1 MSDPNKEVYWSQYVN
16 EFEQKQQHVV
26 GDNILFLMK
35 DELLKELD
43 LGEVLEL
50 GCGTGLFTEALQKV
64 SINVVATD
72 FSEEMVVAARETR
85 ANLKHVKFEKAN
97 ALNLEFRDEQFD
109 TVFMAN
115 LIHVIGNAEK
125 VVQESKK
132 VLKKGGVLI
141 ITSFAITEMNFFNRM
156 AMGIRYLKL
165 LGNLRRM
172 PQKKKQLKKVWSSF
186 LLKTDLKSRKAHC
199 WETSPGHFTSVV
211 SNNKSIKNG
220 NNKKS
225 VKSGCQ

>member
-64 SINVVATD
+64 SKNVVATD
-72 FSEEMVVAARETR
+72 FSEEMVAAARETR

-97 ALNLEFRDEQFD
+97 ALNLEFGDEQFD

-132 VLKKGGVLI
+132 VLKKGGRLI
-141 ITSFAITEMNFFNRM
+141 ITSFAITEMNFFARM
-156 AMGIRYLKL
+156 AMGIRYIRTFGKPSEDATKEKTTPQSIEQLLIKNGFKISKSSL
-165 LGNLRRM
+165 LGN
-172 PQKKKQLKKVWSSF
+172 
-186 LLKTDLKSRKAHC
+186 KSRAFYISC
-199 WETSPGHFTSVV
+199 
-211 SNNKSIKNG
+211 IK
-220 NNKKS
+220 
-225 VKSGCQ
+225 Q

>member
-1 MSDPNKEVYWSQYVN
+1 MNDQNKETYWSQYVN

-35 DELLKELD
+35 DELLKEQD

-64 SINVVATD
+64 SKNVVATD
-72 FSEEMVVAARETR
+72 FSEEMVAAARETR

-97 ALNLEFRDEQFD
+97 ALNLEFGDEQFD

-132 VLKKGGVLI
+132 VLKKGGRLI
-141 ITSFAITEMNFFNRM
+141 ITSFAITEMNFFARM
-156 AMGIRYLKL
+156 AMGIRYIRTFGKPSEDATKEKTTPQSVENLL
-165 LGNLRRM
+165 INNDFNITRNVILGN
-172 PQKKKQLKKVWSSF
+172 
-186 LLKTDLKSRKAHC
+186 KSKAFYILGTRK
-199 WETSPGHFTSVV
+199 
-211 SNNKSIKNG
+211 
-220 NNKKS
+220 
-225 VKSGCQ
+225 